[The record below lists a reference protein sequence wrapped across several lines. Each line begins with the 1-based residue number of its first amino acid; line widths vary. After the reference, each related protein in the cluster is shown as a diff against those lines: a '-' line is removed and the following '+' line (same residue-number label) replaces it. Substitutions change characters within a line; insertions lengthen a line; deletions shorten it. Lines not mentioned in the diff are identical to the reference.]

1 MLHSS
6 EHEQIQ
12 GPGHSSDR
20 QLLMGVDAPL
30 TPPTQYALRTIGA
43 FFAPYAAHLHLLVL
57 NVIPTPYPAGRYRAQ
72 YSLVP
77 SREQRALGEETLRTA
92 RATLEHDGLAL
103 AQIETLIRVGSPA
116 DELAAVAGKRHV
128 DCIVIGSRG
137 NSPGQRFRRWL
148 FGSTSRRVGKLAT
161 CPVLVV
167 TLPRSRGSRD
177 VVAWYEA
184 SILHSLH
191 DQPTT
196 LTIFTA
202 QEVAERFLPHQTHT
216 VGRKERKAATH
227 ALQHLAD
234 TGVLGLRQMHG
245 EVWYL
250 NNECPCERA
259 RQHKATLDVV

>member
-1 MLHSS
+1 MSRKLGEEEMLHSN
-6 EHEQIQ
+6 EHELSQE
-12 GPGHSSDR
+12 PGQASER
-20 QLLMGVDAPL
+20 QLLVGVDAPI
-30 TPPTQYALRTIGA
+30 TPPTQYALRTVGA

-57 NVIPTPYPAGRYRAQ
+57 TVIPTLYPAGRYRAQ
-72 YSLVP
+72 YSLLP

-137 NSPGQRFRRWL
+137 NSSGQRFGRRL
-148 FGSTSRRVGKLAT
+148 FGSTSRRVLKLAP

-167 TLPRSRGSRD
+167 TLPRSHGPRD
-177 VVAWYEA
+177 LVAWYEA
-184 SILHSLH
+184 AILQSLD
-191 DQPTT
+191 DQSTP
-196 LTIFTA
+196 LVIFTA

-216 VGRKERKAATH
+216 VGRKDRKAATH

-234 TGVLGLRQMHG
+234 TGVLCRRQMHG

-250 NNECPCERA
+250 N
-259 RQHKATLDVV
+259 D